1 MFDPWPPRDPTPPAK
16 ILATI
21 FAMGLAAGHF
31 LTKTWNEYKSGKQQ
45 EREAGFGEDKKYS
58 GDTSGKQD

>member
-1 MFDPWPPRDPTPPAK
+1 MIPGWPPNPRSK
-16 ILATI
+16 WEILANI
-21 FAMGLAAGHF
+21 FAACSAGTLL
-31 LTKTWNEYKSGKQQ
+31 LTKAWNEYKSRKQP

>member
-1 MFDPWPPRDPTPPAK
+1 MYRPWPPDPRPKYESWAK
-16 ILATI
+16 I
-21 FAMGLAAGHF
+21 FAMCSAGVLF
-31 LTKTWNEYKSGKQQ
+31 LTKTWNEYKSRKQQ

>member
-1 MFDPWPPRDPTPPAK
+1 MRPPWRPPDPRSK
-16 ILATI
+16 YEILATI

-31 LTKTWNEYKSGKQQ
+31 LTQKWNEYKSRKQQ